1 MTTKTK
7 QRKPATRKSD
17 ARSAQ
22 DFALRLGKAPV
33 RGRGLMGKMVTF
45 VKTHGRA
52 TRATVLKHFLA
63 SKQPRVRIVKNIA
76 WGLRHGVF
84 IAN

>member
-22 DFALRLGKAPV
+22 DFALRVGKAPEH
-33 RGRGLMGKMVTF
+33 GRGLMGKMVEY
-45 VKTHGRA
+45 VQAHRGA

-63 SKQPRVRIVKNIA
+63 SKQPRARIVKNLA

-84 IAN
+84 KVN